1 MIGKIIGSFSFQ
13 AGNER
18 RNPQKFPLNKGGV
31 RGLFLSIQNLKN
43 EQENSGN
50 KVFYQRFCYGISYT
64 AHSHKWNLFVIS
76 TPSSV
81 IPNNVR
87 NPVFLLRITSARNL
101 SVRSGQ
107 A

>member
-43 EQENSGN
+43 QQENSGN
-50 KVFYQRFCYGISYT
+50 KVFYQRFCYGIS
-64 AHSHKWNLFVIS
+64 
-76 TPSSV
+76 
-81 IPNNVR
+81 
-87 NPVFLLRITSARNL
+87 
-101 SVRSGQ
+101 
-107 A
+107 